1 MECPDEN
8 ALVAMIEGDLDPAER
23 EAVDAHIDTCPT
35 CAALV
40 IELAHVLTPG
50 DPDAAPTP
58 KVAPAQAGHA
68 DYTLGEL
75 LGHGGMGMV
84 YAARHEALERRV
96 AIKLLRADMSDPD
109 MRAVYTERLLREA
122 RVVASLSHPNIIT
135 IFDVGLWRADQVFLA
150 MELIEGD
157 TLRGWLK
164 AEPRG
169 WREVLGVYKQAA
181 AGLSHAHQRGII
193 HRDVKPENML
203 IGRDGRVRVTDFGLA
218 RAQAAP
224 HPTPTDAAQVSSV
237 SGLTKTGD
245 IMGTPAYMAPEQH
258 LGADVDEAADQ
269 FALCVAIWEALCGQ
283 RPFAG
288 ESRQALSMEVCA
300 GRVQPT
306 PPDVEAPAALFDVLR
321 RGLSPAPRSRWPSLD
336 ALVAE
341 IDAACEP
348 RRRSLAVPI
357 ALAVAAALVAALA
370 LPGLMKTSPTTAPVE
385 APAPSVVLPR
395 DPVEDAALPV
405 APASEVI
412 RRALATATAPPAP
425 AGLTV
430 TPPAQRD
437 AVVIRSKPKPK
448 PDAPVIANPALPGP
462 AVVATSRTYRPRPD
476 APRFEALL
484 DAMADGRVTWLE
496 DYMEVARRGFAEG
509 NGSGCINALSLSFAM
524 LETRD
529 IDRSLLEGECL
540 LLSGQCRDGEQTLRA
555 AYKMSTMS
563 SAEANAQAK
572 AARAARCNEDGPP
585 GAFRSGVPVD
595 PRREKRLLQSLR
607 GAEGV
612 VDGVQLFP

>member
-40 IELAHVLTPG
+40 IELAHVLTPD

-164 AEPRG
+164 AAPRG

-224 HPTPTDAAQVSSV
+224 RMMGSAPGPLGPPASGLRTGLRRLPTDAPQVSSV
-237 SGLTKTGD
+237 SGLTRTGD

-336 ALVAE
+336 ALVAA
-341 IDAACEP
+341 IDAASEP
-348 RRRSLAVPI
+348 PRRSLAVPV
-357 ALAVAAALVAALA
+357 ALAVAAALVAALV
-370 LPGLMKTSPTTAPVE
+370 LPGLMKTAPTPAPVE
-385 APAPSVVLPR
+385 APAPSVVLPL
-395 DPVEDAALPV
+395 DPVEDAELPV

-412 RRALATATAPPAP
+412 RRALTTATAPAAP
-425 AGLTV
+425 AGLTAA
-430 TPPAQRD
+430 PPAQRD

-448 PDAPVIANPALPGP
+448 PDVPV
-462 AVVATSRTYRPRPD
+462 
-476 APRFEALL
+476 
-484 DAMADGRVTWLE
+484 
-496 DYMEVARRGFAEG
+496 
-509 NGSGCINALSLSFAM
+509 
-524 LETRD
+524 
-529 IDRSLLEGECL
+529 
-540 LLSGQCRDGEQTLRA
+540 
-555 AYKMSTMS
+555 K
-563 SAEANAQAK
+563 
-572 AARAARCNEDGPP
+572 
-585 GAFRSGVPVD
+585 VD
-595 PRREKRLLQSLR
+595 PRALTEPEAMAKVEAVALQSLR
-607 GAEGV
+607 FDQAGQAVERSEEAEQRRDHATCLAEAKKAAELVPTYRNALATRVARCTMMSGDCERGRRLYLATFANLREQIRPPPEEQV
-612 VDGVQLFP
+612 AATEAVLRQQGCPVP